1 VTPKW
6 IAALVKMNACPPAV
20 EWAEAGNYKTLQ
32 AAWDACER
40 ADWMCWLLV
49 NLYPHTTGQVRL
61 TLCACARTALRY
73 VPAGEERPRLAIECA
88 ERYARGLATD
98 DELAAAWAAAGA
110 AAGAAAWAAAWAAAL
125 AAAWA
130 AARAAAR
137 DAARDAAWDAA
148 GDAALKEMSVIV
160 RTLIPDPENLPKIED
175 MPAAP
180 GLTVA
185 P

>member
-88 ERYARGLATD
+88 ERYARGLAAD
-98 DELAAAWAAAGA
+98 DELAAA
-110 AAGAAAWAAAWAAAL
+110 
-125 AAAWA
+125 
-130 AARAAAR
+130 RAAAS
-137 DAARDAAWDAA
+137 DAAWDAA
-148 GDAALKEMSVIV
+148 RSAAWSTARSAAWSAALKEMSVIV